1 MTSTK
6 ASKSMVK
13 MKYLML
19 KYCIIGL
26 LLTFFVN
33 FHPAMGQTEDVVILN
48 EENEIIFTG
57 ESMEFIGF
65 TVNKKVHYKIN
76 TQAGLEK
83 MSKLVLPESFD
94 PSYIAH
100 FPKARNYQN
109 LYTRMNCDL
118 FKAEIKSSSGE
129 IREAAFS
136 TENEEVK
143 MHMPQENY
151 YGTYYKYIYKI
162 EDIQIGDE
170 LIIEYS
176 YNMLYNENFYMLSGV
191 RIFFH
196 SDIPKLG
203 YHLKIQHHSELVVDY
218 SYFNDAKPDS
228 LIDRDGLKKYY
239 WNRENL
245 AACISEPGGKP
256 YLSLPYIVLT
266 PRPYDLL
273 YKVPHSYEERLTP
286 IYSLFAGLR
295 ETNHFSISISIMEGV
310 NTRQYE
316 QLNHFL
322 ADKISETDVDS
333 IRIKEFTNIHNTIVD
348 EFDFADDIDYFT
360 REDRR
365 NHRMGDYLIANQIR
379 DISRYDVYLALIR
392 SLGLKYFTTYLCD
405 NRSGM
410 ISDNFLKPMFHSDF
424 MYTILLDDGNA
435 FYLYPKKEK
444 FGYYMDEIPFYFE
457 NAKGRLV
464 HLLDYRNTE
473 EPISEEY
480 REIILP
486 KGSIGH
492 NTRNSRLMVEVNLKE
507 LSATFNAKIN
517 LSGQFSTM
525 TRGAYQYDYSDETA
539 NKLYGKKIWEIGDD
553 VKVLSKDVM
562 IKSREHPYPV
572 EVRTKYVSN
581 NSLSLSND
589 TLSLD
594 VSNWFNH
601 IIYHNFEIQNR
612 QLDFYPDFAHRDTY
626 SYIIK
631 FDEDVK
637 MLGGIESININDDLG
652 TLIINAE
659 QIDSKNIRITSH
671 FAITDKIEVNR
682 IRLIKDIY
690 DKIEQLNQS
699 SIKFLIV
706 N

>member
-1 MTSTK
+1 
-6 ASKSMVK
+6 
-13 MKYLML
+13 MKKQKIRMI
-19 KYCIIGL
+19 KYYIPGL
-26 LLTFFVN
+26 LLAFVIN
-33 FHPAMGQTEDVVILN
+33 FNLAIGQSNDLVILN
-48 EENEIIFTG
+48 EENEIIFSG

-83 MSKLVLPESFD
+83 ISKIVLPESFD
-94 PSYIAH
+94 PSYVAH

-109 LYTRMNCDL
+109 LYTRMKCDL

-129 IREAAFS
+129 IRKAKLSAEI
-136 TENEEVK
+136 EEIK

-151 YGTYYKYIYKI
+151 YGTYLKYIYNI

-170 LIIEYS
+170 LIVEYS
-176 YNMLYNENFYMLSGV
+176 YNMLYNENFYMLSGY

-196 SDIPKLG
+196 SDIPKLS

-218 SYFNDAKPDS
+218 SYFNDAEPDS

-245 AACISEPGGKP
+245 AGCISEPGGKP
-256 YLSLPYIVLT
+256 YLALPYIVLT

-273 YKVPHSYEERLTP
+273 YTVPHSYEKRLTP

-295 ETNHFSISISIMEGV
+295 EAQHFSISISIMEGV

-316 QLNHFL
+316 QIQHFL
-322 ADKISETDVDS
+322 ADKTSGTDIDS
-333 IRIKEFTNIHNTIVD
+333 IRIKEFINIHNTIVD
-348 EFDFADDIDYFT
+348 DFDFADDIDYFT

-365 NHRMGDYLIANQIR
+365 NHRMGDYLMGNQIR
-379 DISRYDVYLALIR
+379 DISRYDIYLALIR

-410 ISDNFLKPMFHSDF
+410 ISDNFLKPMHQSDF

-435 FYLYPKKEK
+435 FYLYPKKDK
-444 FGYYMDEIPFYFE
+444 FGYYMDEIPFYYE
-457 NAKGRLV
+457 NAKGRLI

-473 EPISEEY
+473 EAISEEY

-486 KGSIGH
+486 KGNIGH
-492 NTRNSRLMVEVNLKE
+492 NTRNSRLMVEIDLKE

-539 NKLYGKKIWEIGDD
+539 NKLYGKKIWEIGDG
-553 VKVLSKDVM
+553 VKVLSKNVL
-562 IKSREHPYPV
+562 IKDRIHPYPV
-572 EVRTKYVSN
+572 EIRANYISD
-581 NSLSLSND
+581 NSLTLSND
-589 TLSLD
+589 TISLD

-601 IIYHNFEIQNR
+601 IIYQNFEIKNR
-612 QLDFYPDFAHRDTY
+612 QLDFYPDFANRDTY

-637 MLGGIESININDDLG
+637 MLGGIEPININDELG

-659 QIDSKNIRITSH
+659 QIDSRNIRITSH
-671 FAITDKIEVNR
+671 FALTDKIEINR
-682 IRLIKDIY
+682 IALIKEMY
-690 DKIEQLNQS
+690 DKIQQLNQS
-699 SIKFLIV
+699 SIKLLIV